1 MTIIVPVKRRK
12 QIEDNL
18 RLLLQKIGIVYID
31 IFDILMFLLN
41 IDFKYLF
48 FVSLDIILSTRV
60 PRIQRVKAHPT
71 VRTNDQTN
79 TGKYNLLWFTNSKYS
94 DVR

>member
-12 QIEDNL
+12 QLEDNL

-60 PRIQRVKAHPT
+60 PRIQRVEAHPT
-71 VRTNDQTN
+71 VRINDQTN
-79 TGKYNLLWFTNSKYS
+79 TGKYNPL
-94 DVR
+94 